1 MKKLLIILIVIS
13 FVGCNDN
20 NNKKKTDTPITT
32 ADTSL
37 LPIIDTTIIEDGIAP
52 LADVGDVMAKSNK
65 DKAEKQKKI
74 KISCSFGHKKF
85 NNRKRPIEEAPG
97 GKKGKPVKPGTEPP
111 PPPPPV
117 PPSTATKVFYLNFF
131 GKTISSTM
139 WNSSGTFTV
148 QDAGLAQIEIDQVT
162 REVQAHYPEY
172 NVRITLDKAVF
183 DAAPLGQKVEVVIT
197 EDYQWY
203 GQAGGVAYI
212 NSFFWSDGSPAFVF
226 SLLLSYNPHYIAEA
240 VSHEAG
246 HTLGL
251 YHQSDCVNGVNTVE
265 YSYGKTMGNSY
276 SVPIGLWVNGTNS
289 MCIMQNDMNILQAA
303 LGLK

>member
-1 MKKLLIILIVIS
+1 MKKLLIVLVVIS
-13 FVGCNDN
+13 FVSCND

-32 ADTSL
+32 SDTSL

-52 LADVGDVMAKSNK
+52 LAEDVAAKRI
-65 DKAEKQKKI
+65 DKEEKEKKQKKI
-74 KISCSFGHKKF
+74 KVSCNQGQWKKF
-85 NNRKRPIEEAPG
+85 NNKKRDIAEAPG

-117 PPSTATKVFYLNFF
+117 PPTTTEGVIYINFF
-131 GKTISSTM
+131 GKTISNTM
-139 WNSSGTFTV
+139 WNTMGTLTV
-148 QDAGLAQIEIDQVT
+148 QDAGLAQVEIDQIT
-162 REVQAHYPEY
+162 NEVKAHFPAY
-172 NVRITLDKAVF
+172 NVRVTLDKAVY
-183 DAAPLGQKVEVVIT
+183 DAAPLGHKIEIIVT

-212 NSFFWSDGSPAFVF
+212 NSYFWSDGSPAFVF
-226 SLLLSYNPHYIAEA
+226 SLLLGYNPHYIAEA

-251 YHQSDCVNGVNTVE
+251 EHQTDCVNGSVTVS

-276 SVPIGLWVNGTNS
+276 SVPIGLWVIGTNPF
-289 MCIMQNDMNILQAA
+289 CTQQNDMNILQAS
-303 LGLK
+303 LGLR